1 MAYSALVSVI
11 MSETSN
17 SKFINDNNSSFIMIF
32 VSCQT
37 NPARMA
43 QWQRISLV
51 MRRSVVQIR
60 VQAETV
66 WPSG

>member
-1 MAYSALVSVI
+1 
-11 MSETSN
+11 
-17 SKFINDNNSSFIMIF
+17 MIF

-60 VQAETV
+60 VQAELRQCGRV
-66 WPSG
+66 VKAMDC